1 MVYAL
6 SERIQILKDYV
17 AYVFKRLDRTV
28 DGLTE
33 MEAFWKPVDESNN
46 IRWILNH
53 ISRLINV
60 LMMIYIKGDP
70 NYLPEGWPEDYGAK
84 QHSLENLLG
93 DIAKGKL
100 SVHEGLDDLNDV
112 ELLSHVTRR
121 GTTRT
126 RQLGIFVMIS
136 EVVHHGGQIAQIRGI
151 INRRRE
157 QDSEFLK

>member
-1 MVYAL
+1 M
-6 SERIQILKDYV
+6 SERIQVLKDYM
-17 AYVFKRLDRTV
+17 AYVFERLDRTV

-33 MEAFWKPVDESNN
+33 LEVYWKPVEESNN

-70 NYLPEGWPEDYGAK
+70 SYMPEGWPEDYGEQ
-84 QHSLENLLG
+84 QHSLDKLLG
-93 DIAKGKL
+93 DIEKGKL
-100 SVHEGLDDLNDV
+100 AVHDAMDEMKET

-121 GTTRT
+121 GATRT
-126 RQLGIFVMIS
+126 RQLGLFVMTS
-136 EVVHHGGQIAQIRGI
+136 EVIHHGGQIASIRGI

-157 QDSEFLK
+157 KDGEFLK